1 MKLMPNNSHSYKTAD
16 QVRQGSGI
24 NMDDQKPEG
33 SAAGLANP
41 VEDILKTSNT
51 VNVVKPKEKVDPVLY
66 VEFECYC
73 RVPNRITTI
82 AL

>member
-16 QVRQGSGI
+16 QVRQGPGI

-41 VEDILKTSNT
+41 V
-51 VNVVKPKEKVDPVLY
+51 
-66 VEFECYC
+66 
-73 RVPNRITTI
+73 
-82 AL
+82 